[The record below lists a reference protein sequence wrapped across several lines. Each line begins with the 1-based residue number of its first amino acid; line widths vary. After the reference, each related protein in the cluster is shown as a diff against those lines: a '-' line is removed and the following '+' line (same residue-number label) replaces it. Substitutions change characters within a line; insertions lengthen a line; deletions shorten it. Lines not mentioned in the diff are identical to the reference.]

1 MVYSEEVLVMETAV
15 DDMNPEFFPYLMD
28 RLLEAGALDAYLQP
42 IIMKK
47 GRPGTMLT
55 VLAREDRQ
63 DVLLKIIYSETSTLG
78 VRLRTERRICL
89 HRDFLTAQT
98 DYGAVR
104 VKLALE
110 EPGEQPL
117 RYAPEFEDCRA
128 RAQEHSVPVQ
138 SVYRAAML
146 AVEDLLKNSK

>member
-1 MVYSEEVLVMETAV
+1 MVYDEEVLVMETAI
-15 DDMNPEFFPYLMD
+15 DDQNPEFFPYLVD

-47 GRPGTMLT
+47 GRPGTLLT

-63 DVLLKIIYSETSTLG
+63 DILLQIIFSETSTLG
-78 VRLRTERRICL
+78 VRLRTERRLCL
-89 HRDFLTAQT
+89 HRDFITVHT
-98 DYGAVR
+98 GYGAVR

-110 EPGEQPL
+110 EPGGAPL

-128 RAQEHSVPVQ
+128 LALEHRVPVQ
-138 SVYRAAML
+138 NVYRAALLAAENML
-146 AVEDLLKNSK
+146 KDQ